1 MNIRLKIN
9 SLHRQVNL
17 HTVLIDTSYGG
28 YRRVI
33 RWLTTSH
40 TGSYDTVTVI
50 FSKFFND
57 LLEYFKPLTKVEG
70 GIVQILLPIN
80 PRVYT
85 VTLTYY
91 YSLFLLY
98 YMRIHYSSNS
108 ILYYLL
114 YYKRTLYYYLLDYC
128 SNLCYTLYYAKYTCR
143 WLLGSR
149 ELVKYNC
156 PSPSTIVN
164 GTLHKNLRY

>member
-1 MNIRLKIN
+1 MNSHLKIN

-33 RWLTTSH
+33 RWLTTLH

-57 LLEYFKPLTKVEG
+57 LLEYFKPLTEVEG

-85 VTLTYY
+85 VTLTC
-91 YSLFLLY
+91 YSSLSTLY
-98 YMRIHYSSNS
+98 YTRIHYSSNS
-108 ILYYLL
+108 ILYYKTTLL
-114 YYKRTLYYYLLDYC
+114 DYLLDYC
-128 SNLCYTLYYAKYTCR
+128 STLCYSLYCAKYTCR
-143 WLLGSR
+143 WL
-149 ELVKYNC
+149 
-156 PSPSTIVN
+156 
-164 GTLHKNLRY
+164 

>member
-50 FSKFFND
+50 FSKFFKD

-80 PRVYT
+80 PIVYT

-91 YSLFLLY
+91 YSLSQLY
-98 YMRIHYSSNS
+98 YTRIHYSSNS
-108 ILYYLL
+108 ILYY
-114 YYKRTLYYYLLDYC
+114 KRTLLYYLLDYY
-128 SNLCYTLYYAKYTCR
+128 STLCYSLYYAKYTCR

-164 GTLHKNLRY
+164 GTLLQNHRD